1 MNMVSE
7 TLLMAAGGF
16 RQAGLTIIMNPHY
29 MDEAQGCD
37 KMGLVWQDKL
47 MADGTSSQ
55 ATRQTE
61 TKNLEDA
68 FLALS
73 RGQEAS

>member
-1 MNMVSE
+1 
-7 TLLMAAGGF
+7 
-16 RQAGLTIIMNPHY
+16 MNPHY

>member
-1 MNMVSE
+1 MN
-7 TLLMAAGGF
+7 T
-16 RQAGLTIIMNPHY
+16 HY
-29 MDEAQGCD
+29 MDEAQGCY
-37 KMGLVWQDKL
+37 KMGLVWQDKI

-61 TKNLEDA
+61 TKSLEDA
-68 FLALS
+68 FPALS

>member
-1 MNMVSE
+1 
-7 TLLMAAGGF
+7 
-16 RQAGLTIIMNPHY
+16 

-37 KMGLVWQDKL
+37 KMELVWQDKL
-47 MADGTSSQ
+47 MAGGTSIQ

-61 TKNLEDA
+61 TKNREDA
-68 FLALS
+68 FPALP

>member
-1 MNMVSE
+1 MN
-7 TLLMAAGGF
+7 T
-16 RQAGLTIIMNPHY
+16 HY
-29 MDEAQGCD
+29 MDEAQGSY

-68 FLALS
+68 FLVLS
-73 RGQEAS
+73 RGKETS

>member
-1 MNMVSE
+1 MN
-7 TLLMAAGGF
+7 T
-16 RQAGLTIIMNPHY
+16 HY
-29 MDEAQGCD
+29 MDEAQGSY
-37 KMGLVWQDKL
+37 KMRQAWQDYL

-61 TKNLEDA
+61 AKNLEDA

-73 RGQEAS
+73 RGQETS